1 MTIQSNNAV
10 DTCIGKIDMLD
21 AAIRQYHISKEQL
34 DVPSRKLEDIPE
46 DILARFVAV
55 AQSGWSQGAEQP
67 LSLALGLKESKKG
80 LSQLTEDEYAEFID
94 FYILEKMD
102 FTSDADNDKRFRVLG
117 SIEHFGHSL
126 VFQSGIS

>member
-1 MTIQSNNAV
+1 MSKTAYYLDKGTYERKTRRNGQGATMTIQSNNAV

-55 AQSGWSQGAEQP
+55 A
-67 LSLALGLKESKKG
+67 
-80 LSQLTEDEYAEFID
+80 
-94 FYILEKMD
+94 
-102 FTSDADNDKRFRVLG
+102 
-117 SIEHFGHSL
+117 
-126 VFQSGIS
+126 